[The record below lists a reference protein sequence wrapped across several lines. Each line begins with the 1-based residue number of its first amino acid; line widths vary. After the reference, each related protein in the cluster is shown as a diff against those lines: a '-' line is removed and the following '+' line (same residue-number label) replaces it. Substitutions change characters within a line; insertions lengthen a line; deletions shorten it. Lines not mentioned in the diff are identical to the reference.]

1 MDVHEGLQSWARQHL
16 SPAFLAG
23 AGLWVATCS
32 REQKAAGD
40 SCFPIV
46 GLCSTAVSISLQR
59 TCEAAES
66 FLIAFHGGEDEAQ
79 QNL

>member
-32 REQKAAGD
+32 REQRGCRGQLLPH
-40 SCFPIV
+40 S
-46 GLCSTAVSISLQR
+46 GLVQHSSLY
-59 TCEAAES
+59 
-66 FLIAFHGGEDEAQ
+66 
-79 QNL
+79 